1 MKARSLLRA
10 GRNRSARG
18 YTLVEL
24 MMAIALFTV
33 GVLAIISMQKL
44 TVVSNAH
51 SKDVSVAQRIAQ
63 SWASQLEL
71 DATQWRNTFGAGW
84 LNSGATWDRP
94 AYVAGRSFGG
104 AFDSLGNPL
113 TDSVA
118 DQARAR
124 FCTHV
129 RMSWLYPNN
138 GSVMAGNAMLR
149 AEVRVFWLREGATPL
164 DSTTSVCATSQT
176 SVQAAAIGL
185 ATDRY
190 HFVYQTVGV
199 RQHSQI

>member
-1 MKARSLLRA
+1 MTLRR
-10 GRNRSARG
+10 RNKRSARG

-33 GVLAIISMQKL
+33 GVLGIISMQKL

-63 SWASQLEL
+63 SWAGQLEL
-71 DATQWRNTFGAGW
+71 DATQWRSAFGPGW
-84 LNSGATWDRP
+84 LNSNAAWGRP
-94 AYVAGRSFGG
+94 AYVSGRTFGA

-113 TDSVA
+113 TDTVA

-124 FCTHV
+124 FCTNV

-164 DSTTSVCATSQT
+164 DSTTSVCAAGQT
-176 SVQAAAIGL
+176 PAQTTAIGL

>member
-1 MKARSLLRA
+1 MSARSMRWRR
-10 GRNRSARG
+10 GRRARG

-33 GVLAIISMQKL
+33 GVLGIISMQKL

-51 SKDVSVAQRIAQ
+51 AKDVSVAQRVAQ

-71 DATQWRNTFGAGW
+71 DATQWRSAFGPGW
-84 LNSGATWDRP
+84 LNSNAAWGRP
-94 AYVAGRSFGG
+94 TYVAGRTFGA

-138 GSVMAGNAMLR
+138 GTVMSGNAMLR
-149 AEVRVFWLREGATPL
+149 AEVRVFWLREGSAPL
-164 DSTTSVCATSQT
+164 DSTTSMCAVAQT
-176 SVQAAAIGL
+176 QAQTAAIGL